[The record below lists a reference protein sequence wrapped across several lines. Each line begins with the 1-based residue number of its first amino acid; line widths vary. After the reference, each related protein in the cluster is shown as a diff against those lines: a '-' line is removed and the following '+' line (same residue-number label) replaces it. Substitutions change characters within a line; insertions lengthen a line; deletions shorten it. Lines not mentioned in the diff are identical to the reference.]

1 MHIEALNR
9 LQAAEYV
16 KWHYFGDESTA
27 NLNDDEQRS
36 EFTEIFA
43 DNGLDYF
50 AVLAQDE
57 LVGVLSFEFP
67 NGQIT
72 MNAKLAP
79 QAIGMLKTSELVQL
93 GTEFGQAHY
102 HDDDDVQIASVS
114 PAED

>member
-1 MHIEALNR
+1 MNIEALNR

-16 KWHYFGDESTA
+16 NWHYFGDASQYTLA
-27 NLNDDEQRS
+27 DQQQVS
-36 EFTEIFA
+36 EFGEIFA

-57 LVGVLSFEFP
+57 LIAVLSFEFP
-67 NGQIT
+67 NGQIR
-72 MNAKLAP
+72 MHAKLAP
-79 QAIGMLKTSELVQL
+79 QAIGILKVSELVQL

-102 HDDDDVQIASVS
+102 HDEDEVEIGSVS